1 MSISSFLTEILRSS
15 DPDELAQALEVMDSN
30 RAGPV
35 ESAVETEVEASPAAV
50 ASSSAVPEVE
60 AMPARAT
67 VPGRLQ

>member
-1 MSISSFLTEILRSS
+1 MPISSFLTEILRSS
-15 DPDELAQALEVMDSN
+15 DPDELAQALEAIDSI

-35 ESAVETEVEASPAAV
+35 EGAVETEVEASTAAV